1 MVEFNLALCPALTKT
16 RHVPRA
22 PLPDRGVP
30 STGVIASRQRA
41 LTLLHRS
48 YGLMRQTNPLLPPST
63 HLIRQVFAGCC
74 QPLLGVAPSRHY
86 LCNPCVGAW
95 TPAPR
100 CPSGAQ
106 TRFFPENIGLTLGVN
121 RFGTPIRPCHATS
134 TGKTFRGCS
143 HFIMFRLPRL
153 LGSQVAPTAAFQP
166 GGRAVYTTRHSVGCP
181 PRVVVSLRIRIG

>member
-1 MVEFNLALCPALTKT
+1 MVELNLALCPELTKT

-22 PLPDRGVP
+22 PLPDRGVT
-30 STGVIASRQRA
+30 STGVTASRQRA

-74 QPLLGVAPSRHY
+74 QPLLGIAPSRHY

-100 CPSGAQ
+100 CPSGAH
-106 TRFFPENIGLTLGVN
+106 TRFYPENFGLALGVTGLAHQSTPAMQLPQGMH
-121 RFGTPIRPCHATS
+121 FGAAVISSCSDSHA
-134 TGKTFRGCS
+134 C
-143 HFIMFRLPRL
+143 
-153 LGSQVAPTAAFQP
+153 
-166 GGRAVYTTRHSVGCP
+166 
-181 PRVVVSLRIRIG
+181 